1 MQELRHTRSS
11 NPKPVEGP
19 PAFPIRGEQ
28 QRLAQEILAI
38 GTRVKERL
46 AFIFEAQREAQAIY
60 RQRLQESRASTN
72 AESYASPH
80 AKEAVERDLFVI
92 KEEVEERRQDFLE
105 LQEKIAAL
113 QEERLDRSAHESERE
128 AEQQAAI

>member
-1 MQELRHTRSS
+1 M
-11 NPKPVEGP
+11 
-19 PAFPIRGEQ
+19 
-28 QRLAQEILAI
+28 
-38 GTRVKERL
+38 
-46 AFIFEAQREAQAIY
+46 
-60 RQRLQESRASTN
+60 
-72 AESYASPH
+72 
-80 AKEAVERDLFVI
+80 FVI